1 MALPDLRWYTDKFY
15 FLFCDFS
22 TKLTCAYLSYQKHQT
37 IEKLTLE
44 ETEKRHHLPLFQS
57 D

>member
-1 MALPDLRWYTDKFY
+1 MAIPDLRWYTDKFY